1 MRDIAVEIPKPCSA
15 DWDAME
21 PHARSRLCA
30 QCRTRVHDLS
40 SMTETEAES
49 FLHDN
54 ADDEG
59 LCVSYLEDDRGSI
72 VFAQPKAASTIV
84 PARSLLR
91 RLPVTAGFAA
101 AMAAC
106 TPAAEVCEEQAPAAA
121 VDVVDTV
128 VDTAVDTAVTEAT
141 ETRETPEPEPTRSLL
156 AHPEDAVPD
165 VAPERAEDPDAP
177 DEPCDG
183 GFSEQ
188 PEAPTTKTPP
198 PIRRTAGKPM
208 IRKMGK
214 RKAPTPRP

>member
-15 DWDAME
+15 DWDAMT
-21 PHARSRLCA
+21 PQARSRFCA
-30 QCRTRVHDLS
+30 ECSTRVHDLS
-40 SMTETEAES
+40 SMTEKEAEG

-54 ADDEG
+54 ADNDG
-59 LCVSYLEDDRGSI
+59 LCVSYLEDGRGGI
-72 VFAQPKAASTIV
+72 VFAQPKIV

-91 RLPVTAGFAA
+91 RIPVAAGFAA

-106 TPAAEVCEEQAPAAA
+106 SPAAEVCEDDAPAAA
-121 VDVVDTV
+121 
-128 VDTAVDTAVTEAT
+128 AI
-141 ETRETPEPEPTRSLL
+141 ETIETPETPETPQTPAVAPETNTRSLL
-156 AHPEDAVPD
+156 AHPEDAVTDAP
-165 VAPERAEDPDAP
+165 PERALAPDEP

-188 PEAPTTKTPP
+188 PPAPTTTKTTPP
-198 PIRRTAGKPM
+198 PIHRTAGKPV